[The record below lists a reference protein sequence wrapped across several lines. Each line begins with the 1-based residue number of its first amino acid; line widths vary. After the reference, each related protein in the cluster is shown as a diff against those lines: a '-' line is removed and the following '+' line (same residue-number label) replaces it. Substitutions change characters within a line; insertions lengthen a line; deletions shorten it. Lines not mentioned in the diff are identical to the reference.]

1 MARKR
6 DKFSTGG
13 MIEAVL
19 LALLVGASA
28 VAGIWS
34 GIRWL
39 LS

>member
-6 DKFSTGG
+6 DKLSTGE

-19 LALLVGASA
+19 LALLVGAST

-39 LS
+39 LP